1 MTLDA
6 LLPGGPYIPMPAA
19 TRQCSILNLVRCLLD
34 MHLGRDL
41 LAGAAVARP
50 AQRGSAQGVESDGDP
65 HMGIGGTHPVRGI
78 EGNPT
83 EFGHEGFGP
92 GVAAVALGRTAVAA
106 DIAGHVAR
114 GDAETAS
121 GSNEDV
127 GKILRA
133 AAPAREGLGSG
144 HYGAVGSVVNHIL
157 SRARMTCRRSS
168 AVPPAA
174 SRAAAAK
181 AAMFAS
187 VAVSGVSRR

>member
-19 TRQCSILNLVRCLLD
+19 TRQCSTLNLVRRLLD

-78 EGNPT
+78 ESNPT

-127 GKILRA
+127 GKILRGA
-133 AAPAREGLGSG
+133 AGRIPRRGGKSG
-144 HYGAVGSVVNHIL
+144 DVRVG
-157 SRARMTCRRSS
+157 RRQRSH
-168 AVPPAA
+168 A
-174 SRAAAAK
+174 
-181 AAMFAS
+181 
-187 VAVSGVSRR
+187 